1 MWCEM
6 LSRSKDKIH
15 KVFIHWVT
23 KVGKVLTLRKKAK
36 ELKGRCIRE
45 EMSQTL
51 VKGEVGQGRGL

>member
-15 KVFIHWVT
+15 KVFIHWVV

-36 ELKGRCIRE
+36 ELKGRC
-45 EMSQTL
+45 L
-51 VKGEVGQGRGL
+51 N